1 MADYH
6 KEMREAKLREYYT
19 NPKLCNNCNK
29 IIDPKPGEKISNL
42 KNRNFCCRNCAMLWR
57 NKNLPNSKMG
67 VLLNKTKV
75 EVYDQYKHRALARTT
90 IGKNANRM
98 AKKYGIEYKCFLCG
112 RVEEDELDLCH
123 IRPVSDF
130 PDDALISEINAKNN
144 IIYLDINCHKDFDCG
159 TLDESQLQKIKDH
172 QSYHSP

>member
-6 KEMREAKLREYYT
+6 KAMRQAKLEEYYT
-19 NPKLCNNCNK
+19 NPRLCKNCDK
-29 IIDPKPGEKISNL
+29 IIDPNPGEKIANL

-57 NKNLPNSKMG
+57 NKNLPNSKMDEF
-67 VLLNKTKV
+67 LNKTKK
-75 EVYDQYKHRALARTT
+75 EVFDQYVNRGLAKPV
-90 IGKNANRM
+90 ICKNANRM
-98 AKKYGIEYKCFLCG
+98 AKKYGLKKECFLCG
-112 RVEEDELDLCH
+112 YDKLVELCH

-144 IIYLDINCHKDFDCG
+144 LIYLDRSCHKALDRK

-172 QSYHSP
+172 QSTPQP

>member
-6 KEMREAKLREYYT
+6 KAMRQAKLEEYYT
-19 NPKLCNNCNK
+19 NPRLCKNCDK
-29 IIDPKPGEKISNL
+29 VIDPNHGEKIANL

-57 NKNLPNSKMG
+57 NKNLPNSKMEA
-67 VLLNKTKV
+67 LLNKTKG

-98 AKKYGIEYKCFLCG
+98 AKKYGLKKECFLCG
-112 RVEEDELDLCH
+112 HNNIDDVELCH
-123 IRPVSDF
+123 IKAVSNF
-130 PDDALISEINAKNN
+130 PDDTIIAEINSKNN
-144 IIYLDINCHKDFDCG
+144 IVYLCINCHRALDTK

-172 QSYHSP
+172 QSTPQP